1 MDDTEINARFLE
13 LGIEL
18 PPPPSAIAAYVPCV
32 VA

>member
-18 PPPPSAIAAYVPCV
+18 PAAVGDRRV
-32 VA
+32 RAMRRA